1 MSAIVKM
8 LESKV
13 LRYVV
18 FLVGLAGVGLGA
30 GLGLEWLSGGGL
42 LLVGF
47 ALPYVR
53 DTNIAKATRA
63 MLAALDDDDTPAEA
77 KALRNTTP
85 AVKLAR
91 LFNGHS
97 PKV

>member
-1 MSAIVKM
+1 MSVLIKL

-30 GLGLEWLSGGGL
+30 SLGLEWLSGGGL

-53 DTNIAKATRA
+53 DTKIAKATKA
-63 MLAALDDDDTPAEA
+63 MLAALDEPDMPAEA
-77 KALRNTTP
+77 KALRNTTS
-85 AVKLAR
+85 AVKLSR
-91 LFNGHS
+91 LFNGQS

>member
-18 FLVGLAGVGLGA
+18 FFAGLAGVGLGA
-30 GLGLEWLSGGGL
+30 SLGLEWLSGGGL

-53 DTNIAKATRA
+53 DTKIAKATKA
-63 MLAALDDDDTPAEA
+63 MLAALDEPDMPAEA
-77 KALRNTTP
+77 KALRNTTS

-97 PKV
+97 PKA